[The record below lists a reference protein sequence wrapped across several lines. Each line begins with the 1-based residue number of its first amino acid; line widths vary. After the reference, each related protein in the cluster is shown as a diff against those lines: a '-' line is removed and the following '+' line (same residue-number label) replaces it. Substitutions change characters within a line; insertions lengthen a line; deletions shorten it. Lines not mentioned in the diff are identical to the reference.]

1 MSGSNDRVAG
11 ELLAQIRRT
20 SGMTQAELA
29 RRSGLQSSV
38 LSAYEHAR
46 RQPSVSALARIA
58 RAAGLGLEISPLANA
73 DALKRSSE
81 VLVQVLEV
89 AERDG
94 QVRLLWDATPIDV
107 FFSVLPFHDEVE
119 RNIRHVSFGD
129 RTIPVLDCTGI
140 AVFKAMFAR
149 PRDWVDIEAMV
160 EARSL
165 DVDEATRWGRE
176 MVGHDPRVERLADLR
191 ALRRPQ
197 GAPPPRRP
205 HAQDAAAPAL

>member
-1 MSGSNDRVAG
+1 VIGVADRM
-11 ELLAQIRRT
+11 LA
-20 SGMTQAELA
+20 
-29 RRSGLQSSV
+29 V
-38 LSAYEHAR
+38 HD
-46 RQPSVSALARIA
+46 AL
-58 RAAGLGLEISPLANA
+58 RAAGLPHAIGGAIALGYCTLEARGTQDVDINVFVSPSRAREVFA
-73 DALKRSSE
+73 ALPDGVR
-81 VLVQVLEV
+81 VTARDLQG

-129 RTIPVLDCTGI
+129 RTIPVLDCTGL

-165 DVDEATRWGRE
+165 DVDEAMRWVRE
-176 MVGHDPRVERLADLR
+176 MVGDDPRVERLAGLR
-191 ALRRPQ
+191 ALRRSQ
-197 GAPPPRRP
+197 AEPPPLRP
-205 HAQDAAAPAL
+205 KPKDAADAGV

>member
-1 MSGSNDRVAG
+1 
-11 ELLAQIRRT
+11 
-20 SGMTQAELA
+20 MTA
-29 RRSGLQSSV
+29 R
-38 LSAYEHAR
+38 
-46 RQPSVSALARIA
+46 
-58 RAAGLGLEISPLANA
+58 
-73 DALKRSSE
+73 D
-81 VLVQVLEV
+81 LEV

-129 RTIPVLDCTGI
+129 RTIPVLDCTGL

-165 DVDEATRWGRE
+165 DVDEAMRWVRE
-176 MVGHDPRVERLADLR
+176 MVGDDPRVERLAELR
-191 ALRRPQ
+191 ALRRSQ
-197 GAPPPRRP
+197 AEPPPLRP
-205 HAQDAAAPAL
+205 ERKDATGEDV

>member
-1 MSGSNDRVAG
+1 MTGLADRV
-11 ELLAQIRRT
+11 LA
-20 SGMTQAELA
+20 
-29 RRSGLQSSV
+29 V
-38 LSAYEHAR
+38 HD
-46 RQPSVSALARIA
+46 AL
-58 RAAGLGLEISPLANA
+58 RAAGLPHAIGGAIALGYCTLEARGTQDVDVNVFVAPS
-73 DALKRSSE
+73 RTRE
-81 VLVQVLEV
+81 VLAALPDGVRVSARDLEV

-94 QVRLLWDATPIDV
+94 QVRLLWDTTPIDV

-165 DVDEATRWGRE
+165 DVDEVMRWVRE
-176 MVGHDPRVERLADLR
+176 MAGDDVRVEKLSELGAS
-191 ALRRPQ
+191 RRSQ
-197 GAPPPRRP
+197 AEPPPLRP
-205 HAQDAAAPAL
+205 GPNDGADARA

>member
-1 MSGSNDRVAG
+1 VIGLADRM
-11 ELLAQIRRT
+11 LA
-20 SGMTQAELA
+20 
-29 RRSGLQSSV
+29 V
-38 LSAYEHAR
+38 HD
-46 RQPSVSALARIA
+46 AL
-58 RAAGLGLEISPLANA
+58 RAAGLPHAIGGAIALGYCTLEARATQDVDVNVFVAPS
-73 DALKRSSE
+73 RTRE
-81 VLVQVLEV
+81 VLAALPDGVRVTTRDLEV

-129 RTIPVLDCTGI
+129 RTIPVLDCTGL

-165 DVDEATRWGRE
+165 DVDEAMRWVRE
-176 MVGHDPRVERLADLR
+176 MAGDDARVERLGELR
-191 ALRRPQ
+191 ALRRSQ
-197 GAPPPRRP
+197 AEPPPLP
-205 HAQDAAAPAL
+205 AKPKDAADADV